1 MITSDSRTQARL
13 QESLDPR
20 PQKQITQTLEVIT
33 FGADSGCDYRFSLEP
48 EPKADYNK
56 A

>member
-20 PQKQITQTLEVIT
+20 PQKQITHTLEVIT
-33 FGADSGCDYRFSLEP
+33 FGADSGRDYRFTLEP
-48 EPKADYNK
+48 EPKTDYT
-56 A
+56 